1 MKRVLSYLVLI
12 ICVTNLFIY
21 SGCSE
26 LDAELENKQQNEINN
41 SDDTLKVIIS
51 DDYIEG
57 FTSVLFSN
65 GNFIL
70 IRPDSIEGFYLLFD
84 SLDLDK
90 KEPIDEMGISA
101 YCDTL
106 GRPLVVKTGNSL
118 INITNYTSNSFDLTV
133 YYGDSLSD
141 YIEYTN
147 IVYSPMTLNYAQ
159 TRASTGH
166 DVLGIIGAALSVIN
180 PVHGLVTAGERGFAG
195 ALLQEVISN
204 VVMPD
209 DLTGGFT
216 SAAFSALGL
225 EGGAALGTTA
235 LGVGGWAVGSLIAL
249 RGAAH
254 IAIRNYIG
262 DVTPN
267 ILDVSLNSYKQVV
280 VSFDVKGV
288 TDNSLEWP
296 NYSVIYWKQNE
307 GRRYRTAPERIT
319 ENGTQLKLIEGLS
332 SGRWGFRVIVFPERF
347 NYHPIFAN
355 YYSFDTR
362 TLYVTIPPI
371 DIKSVSQEWENTDT
385 DPIQFQFKVIVD
397 YQSDVDEEVIKYN
410 DGYGICVTQNGEK
423 TYYPSAE
430 NTGTNSPEEY
440 LIPLNVN
447 KSDFEIEPNNN
458 KMMRYKGGDIFFQ
471 TYFNMDGYTQ
481 YGINHK
487 VTPSYNKTSFSSCPD
502 NNHPHMIDL
511 GLSVK
516 WACCNVGAVAP
527 EEYGDYF
534 AWGETEAHYE
544 AGYAQ
549 EDPQA
554 HWKDG
559 YYKYGYSWSTYKY
572 CNGDYNT
579 LTKYCNYSDNGNYG
593 FTDTKTTLDP
603 EDDVAHVVWG
613 GSWRMPVGASFD
625 ELVDSCDWSWVTQN
639 GVNGWKVTSK
649 KDMSSSIFLPAAGY
663 RYYTSL
669 HGVGID
675 VLCWTSSLYGNSPS
689 SAWILDY
696 YSVGGYGNV
705 DYRGSGLTVRPVCP

>member
-1 MKRVLSYLVLI
+1 MKRLLSYLVLI

-26 LDAELENKQQNEINN
+26 LEAELDKNQQNGIND
-41 SDDTLKVIIS
+41 SDDTFKAIIT
-51 DDYIEG
+51 DEYIEG
-57 FTSVLFSN
+57 FTSVLFSD

-70 IRPDSIEGFYLLFD
+70 IQPDSLEGFYILFD
-84 SLDLDK
+84 SLDIEK

-106 GRPLVVKTGNSL
+106 GRPLVIKTGNSL

-147 IVYSPMTLNYAQ
+147 IVYSPIALNYAQ
-159 TRASTGH
+159 TRASTGN

-180 PVHGLVTAGERGFAG
+180 PVHGLVTGGGRVFAG
-195 ALLQEVISN
+195 AMLEEVISN
-204 VVMPD
+204 IIITD
-209 DLTGGFT
+209 NLGGGFT
-216 SAAFSALGL
+216 SAAFSAFGL
-225 EGGAALGTTA
+225 EGGAALGATA
-235 LGVGGWAVGSLIAL
+235 LGVGGWAVGSMIAL

-254 IAIRNYIG
+254 MAIRNYIG

-397 YQSDVDEEVIKYN
+397 YQSDVDKEVIKYN
-410 DGYGICVTQNGEK
+410 DGYGICVTQNGER
-423 TYYPSAE
+423 TYYPSTE
-430 NTGTNSPEEY
+430 NIGTSSPEEY

-447 KSDFEIEPNNN
+447 TTDFEIDPYDNER
-458 KMMRYKGGDIFFQ
+458 MRYKGGDIIFQ
-471 TYFNMDGYTQ
+471 TFFNMDGYTQ

-487 VTPSYNKTSFSSCPD
+487 VTPTYNKTSFLSCPD

-516 WACCNVGAVAP
+516 WACCNVGASKP
-527 EEYGDYF
+527 EEYGGYY
-534 AWGETEAHYE
+534 AWGEI
-544 AGYAQ
+544 
-549 EDPQA
+549 DS
-554 HWKDG
+554 KM
-559 YYKYGYSWSTYKY
+559 YYKGSNYKY
-572 CNGDYNT
+572 YYQDQF
-579 LTKYCNYSDNGNYG
+579 TKYDYRKIVKYNYNNNFETFDNLS
-593 FTDTKTTLDP
+593 KLEP
-603 EDDVAHVVWG
+603 SDDVAHVIMG
-613 GSWRMPVGASFD
+613 GNWRMPTRL
-625 ELVDSCDWSWVTQN
+625 EMDSLYSWHNCTWIWTTQN
-639 GVNGWKVTSK
+639 GVNGFLVRSK
-649 KDMSSSIFLPAAGY
+649 KEGFESASIFLPAAGFRYQSDDYYGEVGDPGYVGERGYY
-663 RYYTSL
+663 RSSELDLFPYHAY
-669 HGVGID
+669 VIEFKEDD
-675 VLCWTSSLYGNSPS
+675 VLPIRRARVDGC
-689 SAWILDY
+689 
-696 YSVGGYGNV
+696 SV
-705 DYRGSGLTVRPVCP
+705 RAVCP

>member
-1 MKRVLSYLVLI
+1 MKRLLSYLVLI

-26 LDAELENKQQNEINN
+26 LEAELDKNQQNGIND
-41 SDDTLKVIIS
+41 SDDTFKAIIT
-51 DDYIEG
+51 DEYIEG
-57 FTSVLFSN
+57 FTSVLFSD

-70 IRPDSIEGFYLLFD
+70 IQPDSLEGFYILFD
-84 SLDLDK
+84 SLDIEK

-106 GRPLVVKTGNSL
+106 GRPLVIKTGNSL

-147 IVYSPMTLNYAQ
+147 IVYSPMALNYAQ
-159 TRASTGH
+159 TRASTGN

-216 SAAFSALGL
+216 SAAFSAFGL
-225 EGGAALGTTA
+225 EGGTALGATA
-235 LGVGGWAVGSLIAL
+235 LGVGGWAVGSMIAL

-254 IAIRNYIG
+254 MAIRNYIG

-288 TDNSLEWP
+288 SDNSLEWP

-332 SGRWGFRVIVFPERF
+332 SGKWGFRVIVFPERF

-397 YQSDVDEEVIKYN
+397 YQSDVDKEVIKYN
-410 DGYGICVTQNGEK
+410 NGYGICVTQNGER

-430 NTGTNSPEEY
+430 NTGTSSPEEY

-447 KSDFEIEPNNN
+447 KSDFEIDSTTKTRRVYLKN
-458 KMMRYKGGDIFFQ
+458 DIIFQ
-471 TYFNMDGYTQ
+471 TYFMMDGNIQ
-481 YGINHK
+481 YGSKKIVN
-487 VTPSYNKTSFSSCPD
+487 PYYISLCPD
-502 NNHPHMIDL
+502 DNHPHMIDL

-516 WACCNVGAVAP
+516 WSCCNLGAYKP
-527 EEYGDYF
+527 ENNGYYY
-534 AWGETEAHYE
+534 AWGETGTKSYYSKDNYKWYKKTVISDEE
-544 AGYAQ
+544 TEEGY
-549 EDPQA
+549 
-554 HWKDG
+554 
-559 YYKYGYSWSTYKY
+559 
-572 CNGDYNT
+572 
-579 LTKYCNYSDNGNYG
+579 TKYCYDGNYG
-593 FTDTKTTLDP
+593 YKGYTDNRVQL
-603 EDDVAHVVWG
+603 ELSDDAAHATWG
-613 GSWRMPVGASFD
+613 GNWRMPTMEECM
-625 ELVDSCDWSWVTQN
+625 ELLWYCELTWSVIN
-639 GVNGWKVTSK
+639 GVNGYHVVSK
-649 KDMSSSIFLPAAGY
+649 KSGYTDSSIFLPAAGWRIAGVPFDAPVDAEENVVAFHGNY
-663 RYYTSL
+663 WCSTLHTSDWL
-669 HGVGID
+669 WYARQIRF
-675 VLCWTSSLYGNSPS
+675 
-689 SAWILDY
+689 Y
-696 YSVGGYGNV
+696 YSISNYDKYAISSNGRYVG
-705 DYRGSGLTVRPVCP
+705 SSVRPVCP